1 MADGVR
7 RDFGWSEA
15 LRQLVAQA
23 AFDTLLERFGR
34 CVSLDREFSGA
45 GWMALVCWDFRLAVL
60 PGILCCAAVQTCELW
75 LLCAAGT
82 LRLAC
87 SVVRRPVLS
96 SLQTLSA
103 RRFSL
108 MPFDCL
114 L

>member
-34 CVSLDREFSGA
+34 CVSLAGESSAAA
-45 GWMALVCWDFRLAVL
+45 GWIAFVCWDFRLAVL

-75 LLCAAGT
+75 LLSAA
-82 LRLAC
+82 AAFYPSC
-87 SVVRRPVLS
+87 SAFRRPVLS

-108 MPFDCL
+108 MPFS
-114 L
+114 